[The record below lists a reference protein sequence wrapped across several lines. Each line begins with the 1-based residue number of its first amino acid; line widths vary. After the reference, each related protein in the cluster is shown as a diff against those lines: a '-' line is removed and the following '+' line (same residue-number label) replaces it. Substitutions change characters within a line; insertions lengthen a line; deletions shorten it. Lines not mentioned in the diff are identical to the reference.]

1 MLKANEIRLG
11 NKVYYNTGEAIEI
24 DTIDYLDIKIA
35 VEDNDAFNLSRK
47 PIPITEDILL
57 KIGFTKEYDYR
68 FFKYFNYGTR
78 EDWDKIYC
86 DTQNIDLEQCIDGE
100 IRKVFYNDNGCFLH
114 QLQNLYFSITNEE
127 LTINL

>member
-1 MLKANEIRLG
+1 MIKANEIRLG
-11 NKVYYNTGEAIEI
+11 NQLMLN
-24 DTIDYLDIKIA
+24 DTIVTFDALDWYQI
-35 VEDNDAFNLSRK
+35 VECTLFLEDFK

-68 FFKYFNYGTR
+68 FFKYFNYVTR

-100 IRKVFYNDNGCFLH
+100 ISKVFYNDNGCFLH

>member
-1 MLKANEIRLG
+1 MIKANEIRLG
-11 NKVYYNTGEAIEI
+11 NQLMLN
-24 DTIDYLDIKIA
+24 DTIVTFDALDWYQI
-35 VEDNDAFNLSRK
+35 VECTLFLEDFK

-68 FFKYFNYGTR
+68 FFKYFNYVTR

-100 IRKVFYNDNGCFLH
+100 ISKVFYNDNGCFLH

-127 LTINL
+127 LIINL

>member
-11 NKVYYNTGEAIEI
+11 NQLMLN
-24 DTIDYLDIKIA
+24 DTIVTFDASHWYQIGECTLFL
-35 VEDNDAFNLSRK
+35 EDFK

-57 KIGFTKEYDYR
+57 KIGFTKESDYR